1 MKPPVRIAITGCA
14 GQITYSLIFRIA
26 SGEMLGPDQPVIL
39 HTLEIP
45 AALEALKGVVMELE
59 DCAYPLLQDVMMTDD
74 PNLAFSEVDY
84 ALLVGA
90 TPRGPGM
97 ERNDLLKVNSDIF
110 KVQGKALNDH
120 ANRDVKVL
128 IVGNPANTNAYI
140 AMHSAPDLTPKQFT
154 AMTRLDHHR
163 AVSQLAAKTG
173 VDVTAIKKM
182 VVWGNHSATQYPDI
196 SHALVNGQPAKSLVD
211 QNWIVNNF
219 IPSVQQRGGAVIK
232 ARGKSSAASAAFAIL
247 SHVRDWAKGS
257 DDWVSMIVPSDGSY
271 DIPEGLMYSFP
282 VTIKDGEISIVQ
294 GLEIDEF
301 SRSRILASQR
311 ELEQERDVIADLLSS
326 YGN

>member
-1 MKPPVRIAITGCA
+1 MKPPVRVAITGCA

-45 AALEALKGVVMELE
+45 AALEALKGVIMELD

-90 TPRGPGM
+90 VPRGPGM
-97 ERNDLLKVNSDIF
+97 ERSDLLKVNSEIF
-110 KVQGKALNDH
+110 TVQGKALNDH
-120 ANRDVKVL
+120 AARDVKVL
-128 IVGNPANTNAYI
+128 VVGNPANTNAYI
-140 AMHSAPDLTPKQFT
+140 AMHSAPDLASKQFT

-173 VDVTAIKKM
+173 VYVTAIKNM
-182 VVWGNHSATQYPDI
+182 VVWGNHSATQYPDV

-211 QNWIVNNF
+211 QDWIVNDF
-219 IPSVQQRGGAVIK
+219 IPSVQQRGAAVIK
-232 ARGKSSAASAAFAIL
+232 TRGKSSAASAAFAIL
-247 SHVRDWAKGS
+247 SHVRDWAMGS
-257 DDWVSMIVPSDGSY
+257 DDWVSMVIPSDGSY
-271 DIPEGLMYSFP
+271 GIPEGLMYSFP

-301 SRSRILASQR
+301 SRARILASQR
-311 ELEQERDVIADLLSS
+311 ELEQERDAIADLLK
-326 YGN
+326 